1 MSRFPP
7 GSSRSP
13 SLTAALLWVGLA
25 TLAQT
30 WVLVEILSRGT
41 LAQTLI
47 SPGLWHDLVTLCGG
61 QIRHRGNFSLG
72 EVPFLPP
79 LLSAG
84 VWVFGSW
91 LLGSLALAWRTGRD
105 RRWAWAA
112 FGTAGTVWWLVPA
125 GFMLLNVLLEML
137 GPTGDGVSLLHGSL
151 PFWLTAA
158 VAGWGATWMALSQFR
173 LIATTDGGTQ
183 PEQPGGR
190 ESGGGLVAIPWAV
203 WLGMLIY
210 TLVFTGLNWQ
220 LYHALRLPHGDSA
233 MYEEHLWNL
242 LHGKGFRSFL
252 DNGRLFLGEHVQ
264 VVHLLLVPAYLLW
277 PSHLLLELVQSAAL
291 AAGAIPV
298 FWITRRATGNSTA
311 ATLLALAYL
320 LAFPVQFLDIA
331 IDFKTFRPNSFE
343 IPFLLL
349 ALDALENRRFRA
361 CTLWLLLTLLCQEDV
376 APVLAPLGLWIA
388 LCWPAGSVPAE
399 PAADRRIRLGGL
411 GLMLLSTAW
420 LVLVVKVILPWFR
433 GGGDVHFAQYFSDL
447 GDSTD
452 SIVTTVLKHPGAV
465 WRRWWR
471 PESALFAIG
480 LLVPVGGLP
489 LLSPSRLLVAAPL
502 FGVLCL
508 SDITDSPLHHFHAP
522 LVPILFWSAAHGLAN
537 AGRVTAP
544 LARRWLAADPVT
556 AGFGN
561 ETPALASADTAH
573 AARFCLIPTAGWV
586 LLSAGVSGFW
596 IGVSPQSLAFWDPHS
611 SGYWRELYVPGERS
625 RRFEQV
631 LAQIPPTAR
640 VASTDLIHPRFTHHA
655 RSYDYSSYRPIVPD
669 DCEYIVIDLRAPGS
683 QIRGPQDVPELR
695 LSPTPWRLLPDQTDG
710 YFLVLKRE

>member
-1 MSRFPP
+1 MGRAPRTS
-7 GSSRSP
+7 
-13 SLTAALLWVGLA
+13 SLTPACGLA
-25 TLAQT
+25 GLAILVLA
-30 WVLVEILSRGT
+30 WVLGEILSRSA
-41 LAQTLI
+41 LAQTLV
-47 SPGLWHDLVTLCGG
+47 SPGLWNELVRLCGG
-61 QIRHRGNFSLG
+61 QVRHRGGQSLA
-72 EVPFLPP
+72 EVPWGP
-79 LLSAG
+79 LLMSAG
-84 VWVFGSW
+84 GWVLGTW
-91 LLGSLALAWRTGRD
+91 LIGGLALAWRTRRGLGAALGEWGR
-105 RRWAWAA
+105 W
-112 FGTAGTVWWLVPA
+112 GTVWWLLPGLFALANIV
-125 GFMLLNVLLEML
+125 LEML
-137 GPTGDGVSLLHGSL
+137 WPGGEGAPLLYGTL
-151 PFWLTAA
+151 PFWLTAS
-158 VAGWGATWMALSQFR
+158 VAGWGATWVALSSLGAGTGVSASDVEMGAPR
-173 LIATTDGGTQ
+173 TGSPTAT
-183 PEQPGGR
+183 R
-190 ESGGGLVAIPWAV
+190 AGLAGIPWAV
-203 WLGMLIY
+203 WLGLLIY
-210 TLVFTGLNWQ
+210 TVVFTGLNWQ

-242 LHGKGFRSFL
+242 LHGKGFRSYL

-264 VVHLLLVPAYLLW
+264 VIHVLLVPLYLLW

-298 FWITRRATGNSTA
+298 FRITRRATGNSTA

-331 IDFKTFRPNSFE
+331 IDFKTFRPNAFE
-343 IPFLLL
+343 IPCLLL
-349 ALDALENRRFRA
+349 ALDALETRRFRA
-361 CTLWLLLTLLCQEDV
+361 CGVWVLLTLLCQEDA

-388 LCWPAGSVPAE
+388 LCWPAGAIPAD
-399 PAADRRIRLGGL
+399 PAADRPVRLGGL
-411 GLMLLSTAW
+411 GLMLGATAW

-433 GGGDVHFAQYFSDL
+433 GGADVHFAQYFSDL

-452 SIVTTVLKHPGAV
+452 SIVTTVLQHPGAV

-480 LLVPVGGLP
+480 LLAPLGGLP

-544 LARRWLAADPVT
+544 LAGRWLASGT
-556 AGFGN
+556 AGAD
-561 ETPALASADTAH
+561 ALREGMQPDT
-573 AARFCLIPTAGWV
+573 ARFCLIPTAAWA

-596 IGVSPQSLAFWDPHS
+596 IGVAPQSLAFWDRHS

-625 RRFEQV
+625 QQLAQV

-669 DCEYIVIDLRAPGS
+669 DCEYIVIDVRAPGS

-695 LSPTPWRLLPDQTDG
+695 QSPTPWRLLPDQTEG

>member
-1 MSRFPP
+1 M
-7 GSSRSP
+7 
-13 SLTAALLWVGLA
+13 LAGLA
-25 TLAQT
+25 TLVLA
-30 WVLVEILSRGT
+30 WVLGEILSRGA
-41 LAQTLI
+41 LAQTLV
-47 SPGLWHDLVTLCGG
+47 SPGLWNELVRGCGG
-61 QIRHRGNFSLG
+61 QVRHRGGQSLA
-72 EVPFLPP
+72 EVPWGP
-79 LLSAG
+79 LLWSAG
-84 VWVFGSW
+84 GWVLGTW
-91 LLGSLALAWRTGRD
+91 LTGSLALALCTRRGLGHALAEFGR
-105 RRWAWAA
+105 W
-112 FGTAGTVWWLVPA
+112 GTPWWLLPGLFALVNIA
-125 GFMLLNVLLEML
+125 LEML
-137 GPTGDGVSLLHGSL
+137 WPGGEATPLLHGTL

-158 VAGWGATWMALSQFR
+158 VAGWGATWMALSSLRVGGVGPAIEPSSGNPQADSS
-173 LIATTDGGTQ
+173 ITT
-183 PEQPGGR
+183 R
-190 ESGGGLVAIPWAV
+190 SGLAGIPWAV
-203 WLGMLIY
+203 WLGMAVY
-210 TLVFTGLNWQ
+210 TVVFTGLNWQ

-242 LHGKGFRSFL
+242 LHGKGFRSYL

-264 VVHLLLVPAYLLW
+264 VVHLLLVPVYLLW

-298 FWITRRATGNSTA
+298 FRISRRATGNSTA

-349 ALDALENRRFRA
+349 ALDALESRRFRA
-361 CTLWLLLTLLCQEDV
+361 CAVWVLVTLSCQEDV

-388 LCWPAGSVPAE
+388 LRWPAGAVPAE
-399 PAADRRIRLGGL
+399 PNTQPTADRRVRLGGL
-411 GLMLLSTAW
+411 GLMLGATAW

-433 GGGDVHFAQYFSDL
+433 GGADVHFAQYFSDL

-452 SIVTTVLKHPGAV
+452 SIVTTVLQHPDAV

-480 LLVPVGGLP
+480 LLAPVGWLP
-489 LLSPSRLLVAAPL
+489 LLSPGRLLVAVPL
-502 FGVLCL
+502 WGVLCL

-544 LARRWLAADPVT
+544 LARRWLAASPVM
-556 AGFGN
+556 
-561 ETPALASADTAH
+561 PSAVMPSGSLPSVGLSN
-573 AARFCLIPTAGWV
+573 AARWCLIPTAAWA
-586 LLSAGVSGFW
+586 LLSAWVSGFW
-596 IGVSPQSLAFWDPHS
+596 IGVSPQSLAFWDRHS

-625 RRFEQV
+625 RQLAPV

-640 VASTDLIHPRFTHHA
+640 VASTDLVHPRFTHHA

-669 DCEYIVIDLRAPGS
+669 DCEYIVIDVRAPGS
-683 QIRGPQDVPELR
+683 QIRGPDDVPELR
-695 LSPTPWRLLPDQTDG
+695 QSPTPWRLLPDQTDG